1 MNNKGSLAGLRE
13 ACQREIEAR
22 VAGMSDKQKL
32 QAWNRARNIATT
44 TLKQSRG
51 DTMNKE
57 AIRLF
62 FIIMEIA
69 QHVHNANMR
78 GDKVQL
84 ESLQGFA
91 QEIKEKAQEILDL

>member
-1 MNNKGSLAGLRE
+1 
-13 ACQREIEAR
+13 
-22 VAGMSDKQKL
+22 
-32 QAWNRARNIATT
+32 
-44 TLKQSRG
+44 
-51 DTMNKE
+51 MNKE